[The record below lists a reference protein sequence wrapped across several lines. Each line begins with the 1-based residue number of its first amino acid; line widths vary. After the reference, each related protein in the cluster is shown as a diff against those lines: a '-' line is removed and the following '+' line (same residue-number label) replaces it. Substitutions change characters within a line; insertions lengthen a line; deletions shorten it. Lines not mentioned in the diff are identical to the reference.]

1 MAFLLPSGYHLC
13 ISLKFYWW
21 LRYCSFRRKSHR
33 WMICIFICI
42 LYSIKTSIM
51 CKLELCFFM
60 FSRIGYSK
68 EKFSVECAVDC
79 FPPKLFWHLCDNMN
93 VKLHTFDAPT
103 KIPPRFSYSHLW
115 IFCFQRYHHSFIG
128 IRPSVSSN
136 IWIVMYYNWKEIKW
150 VNMFFLYP
158 RNIISIQRY

>member
-1 MAFLLPSGYHLC
+1 MTFIICNGVSSSFRLPFMYFFKIVSM
-13 ISLKFYWW
+13 
-21 LRYCSFRRKSHR
+21 LRYCSFRRKS
-33 WMICIFICI
+33 MIKKSKHSDVEHKN
-42 LYSIKTSIM
+42 LNYVQTRIM
-51 CKLELCFFM
+51 FFM

-93 VKLHTFDAPT
+93 VKLHSFDAPT

-128 IRPSVSSN
+128 IRPSESFN
-136 IWIVMYYNWKEIKW
+136 IISVMYYNW
-150 VNMFFLYP
+150 
-158 RNIISIQRY
+158 